1 MKKLLITALL
11 LAFAFSGAII
21 PGSTDEGNG
30 EGTTT
35 PPTEE
40 NTGNENGNN
49 ENGEGEGED
58 YGVMPTD
65 LLCHPIDCWGW

>member
-21 PGSTDEGNG
+21 PEPNNEGNG

-40 NTGNENGNN
+40 NTGEENGN
-49 ENGEGEGED
+49 GEGED
-58 YGVMPTD
+58 YGVAPAD
-65 LLCHPIDCWGW
+65 LYCDPWDCWGV